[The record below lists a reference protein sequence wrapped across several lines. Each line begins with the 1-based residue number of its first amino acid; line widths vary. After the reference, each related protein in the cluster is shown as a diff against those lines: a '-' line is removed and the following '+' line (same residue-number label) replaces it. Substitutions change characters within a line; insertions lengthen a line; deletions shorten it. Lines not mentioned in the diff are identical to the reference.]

1 MRQEGFYEEFHSFYY
16 YSGSTRSWKMK
27 GLHIHKEYE
36 LLLYLVQNKNIALYR
51 DTMYEKVWHEEE
63 FEQTR
68 TLDLHIQRLRKKL
81 DWHRVIQTVYKIGYM
96 LEVKDEVQR

>member
-36 LLLYLVQNKNIALYR
+36 LLLL
-51 DTMYEKVWHEEE
+51 
-63 FEQTR
+63 
-68 TLDLHIQRLRKKL
+68 
-81 DWHRVIQTVYKIGYM
+81 
-96 LEVKDEVQR
+96 